1 MKLNKLATS
10 LAIGLAVGTAALTAH
25 ASPIQTITTSTGTY
39 SPFGG
44 FDWASNGVAVA
55 TGFSLAAAG
64 QSASTDLT
72 FWAKAASVVDPDQD
86 PLNPGLAPVNMGI
99 LGGSWEYTVVA
110 HMTETAICTADNGAG
125 LCTQANFI
133 LNSGTWAIY
142 YDTTPDSNRL
152 AGTGFMDGVKILE
165 GNFWSGFAGTF
176 TATATGGTGSN
187 TLHGQVTWTDNNYI
201 NPDMMGTVAGTE
213 LKFGTDRTDGGALPT
228 GTPLTQRVT
237 CDRPG
242 GTVCMQADANQSF
255 VPEPGSLALVG
266 LGLLGFGAARRR
278 KSA

>member
-10 LAIGLAVGTAALTAH
+10 LAISLAFGTAGLTAQAAPI
-25 ASPIQTITTSTGTY
+25 ASITTYDGAFAGTY

-44 FDWASNGVAVA
+44 FDWASDGSAVA
-55 TGFSLAAAG
+55 TGFTLDSVGDVAV
-64 QSASTDLT
+64 TNLT
-72 FWAKAASVVDPDQD
+72 FWASAARVTTPTQATLTSPTAGVLFGDY
-86 PLNPGLAPVNMGI
+86 
-99 LGGSWEYTVVA
+99 EYTVVA
-110 HMTETAICTADNGAG
+110 QLTETAICTADNGAG

-133 LNSGTWAIY
+133 LTSGSWSIY
-142 YDTTPDSNRL
+142 YDSAANANQL
-152 AGTGFMDGVKILE
+152 AGTGFTDGVKILE

-187 TLHGQVTWTDNNYI
+187 ALHGQVTWTDNNYI

-213 LKFGTDRTDGGALPT
+213 LKFGTDRTDGGGLPT
-228 GTPLTQRVT
+228 ATPFALSVT